1 MEQKA
6 FNAVSIVGRVECD
19 SQPLDMPQYD
29 PVNYIL
35 DKIDYG
41 LISAERVNMHV
52 HLTFLHFKKSYAG
65 INFMSNLNRWKSCIF
80 KE

>member
-1 MEQKA
+1 MEQQPP
-6 FNAVSIVGRVECD
+6 NNVSIVGRVECH

-41 LISAERVNMHV
+41 FYTAERVRFFEYFLNN
-52 HLTFLHFKKSYAG
+52 LTFILCRLILLYRS
-65 INFMSNLNRWKSCIF
+65 
-80 KE
+80 